1 MDNMNDN
8 SDELIKAFAKKYPR
22 FIRWSEEDACFIGSL
37 PDLDG
42 DCTHGDT
49 PEEVAAN
56 LDVCAEIYVADCL
69 DDGTPLPEPCSFVVA
84 PSPYRASNA
93 DNAIQVLRYKYSL
106 SQKDF
111 AELLGVSLSTLIKWE
126 NGIRRPSGAAA
137 RLLQIAGRH
146 PEVLLPPS

>member
-1 MDNMNDN
+1 MSMPT
-8 SDELIKAFAKKYPR
+8 EAEIKNIARRYPR
-22 FIRWSEEDACFIGSL
+22 FIRWSEEDKCFIGSL

-56 LDVCAEIYVADCL
+56 LDECAEIYVADCL
-69 DDGTPLPEPCSFVVA
+69 DDATPLPEPSAFVVT
-84 PSPYRASNA
+84 PSPYRAA
-93 DNAIQVLRYKYSL
+93 KTENAIQALRYKYSL

-111 AELLGVSLSTLIKWE
+111 AELLGVGLSTLIKWE

-137 RLLQIAGRH
+137 RLLQIAEKH
-146 PEVLLPPS
+146 PEAVLR

>member
-1 MDNMNDN
+1 MKDAN
-8 SDELIKAFAKKYPR
+8 IKEIAKRYQR
-22 FIRWSEEDACFIGSL
+22 LIRWSAEDACFIGSL

-56 LDVCAEIYVADCL
+56 LDECAEIYVADCL
-69 DDGTPLPEPCSFVVA
+69 DDDTPLPEPSAFVVA
-84 PSPYRASNA
+84 PSHYRTPKSGHTIGA
-93 DNAIQVLRYKYSL
+93 LRAKYGL

-111 AELLGVSLSTLIKWE
+111 AALLGVGLSTLIKWE

-137 RLLQIAGRH
+137 RLLQIAEKH
-146 PEVLLPPS
+146 PEAVLS